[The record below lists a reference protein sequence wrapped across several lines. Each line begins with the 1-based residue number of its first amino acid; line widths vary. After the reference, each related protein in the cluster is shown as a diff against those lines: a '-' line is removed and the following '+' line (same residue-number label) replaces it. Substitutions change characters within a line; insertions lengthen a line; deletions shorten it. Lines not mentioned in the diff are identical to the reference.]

1 MTDESGV
8 RREAGPELSTVM
20 GGAPVFSLRQIRRVR
35 DLLARLTGA
44 RRAVTFY
51 PVGHPAVAEAAEGMY
66 SVLNEFFA
74 SDVDVPLTF
83 FENEVIL
90 GNQVL
95 TEESMIFDQ
104 LVRDMSAS
112 GANGI
117 TFRRGL
123 SLAELQSVLPILAAD
138 AGGIAEMGGLEAA
151 LARTAAQNVS
161 ITTVRAYEPEIDE
174 EMLKGLEAARESYGE
189 ALDLIRDLDRLIR
202 TNRLASGERVKGVVR
217 SMVDN
222 VLTNRFALL
231 ELSGLKD
238 FDEYT
243 FFHSVNVAILALALG
258 STVSCD
264 RRFLNSLGVGALM
277 HDIGKLT
284 VDAQVLN
291 KAGSLS
297 SDEWETVRLH
307 PQYGA
312 EAAATMPG
320 LDRASIVV
328 ILEHHMRYDMDGYPV
343 RKPRRGQHLASRIV
357 AVADAYD
364 AMTSRRSY
372 SAARL
377 QDQAME
383 VLAKNAGTA
392 FDPALVRLFLQLMGV
407 YPPRSVVRLT
417 TGEVGVVVRPGE
429 SDALRPVVR
438 VFAEADGGLID
449 PVEIDLAVPDDA
461 EGRTIVACLDPA
473 GINVDVDDYL

>member
-1 MTDESGV
+1 MTDPPETGP
-8 RREAGPELSTVM
+8 AGLTAST
-20 GGAPVFSLRQIRRVR
+20 PVFSSRQIRRTR
-35 DLLARLTGA
+35 DVLARLAGA
-44 RRAVTFY
+44 RRAVRFY
-51 PVGHPAVAEAAEGMY
+51 PVGHPAVAEAVDGLF
-66 SVLNEFFA
+66 SVLSEFFA
-74 SDVDVPLTF
+74 SNVDVPLTF

-112 GANGI
+112 GANGVV
-117 TFRRGL
+117 FRRGL
-123 SLAELQSVLPILAAD
+123 AAAEITRALPILAAD
-138 AGGIAEMGGLEAA
+138 AAGLSAMGGLEAA
-151 LARTAAQNVS
+151 IANAACGHVS
-161 ITTVRAYEPEIDE
+161 ITAVRAYEPDQDV
-174 EMLKGLEAARESYGE
+174 KVLEGMDAARESYGE
-189 ALDLIRDLDRLIR
+189 ALDLVRDMDRLIR
-202 TNRLASGERVKGVVR
+202 TNRVASAERVRGVVR

-222 VLTNRFALL
+222 VISNRYALL

-238 FDEYT
+238 YDEYT
-243 FFHSVNVAILALALG
+243 FFHSVNVAILSLALG
-258 STVSCD
+258 STVSSD

-284 VDAQVLN
+284 VDVQVLN
-291 KAGSLS
+291 KPGSLN
-297 SDEWETVRLH
+297 SDEWSTVRLH

-343 RKPRRGQHLASRIV
+343 RKPRRRQHLASRIV

-383 VLAKNAGTA
+383 VLAKNSGTA
-392 FDPALVRLFLQLMGV
+392 FDPVLVRLFLQLMGV
-407 YPPRSVVRLT
+407 YPPRSVVRLSS
-417 TGEVGVVVRPGE
+417 GEVGVVLRAGE
-429 SDALRPVVR
+429 TDVLRPLVR
-438 VFAEADGGLID
+438 VIAGADGDLIEPADVDLAEADQAG
-449 PVEIDLAVPDDA
+449 E
-461 EGRTIVACLDPA
+461 RTIVACLDPT
-473 GINVDVDDYL
+473 GLNVEVDDYL